1 MILEILAVYALIRFT
16 TAFARLIGH
25 RRDVLHYVSKTYPR
39 W

>member
-1 MILEILAVYALIRFT
+1 MILEILAAYALLQCA

-25 RRDVLHYVSKTYPR
+25 RHDVLHYVAKTNPR

>member
-1 MILEILAVYALIRFT
+1 MILEILAAYALIQCT

-25 RRDVLHYVSKTYPR
+25 RRDVLHFVSKTDPR